1 MINESAIEKSRYKNE
16 LSFSNKLGRL
26 VWRLTYYIFFRP
38 FIGNVFKGWRNFVL
52 RLFGAKITGDT
63 KIFASVKIW
72 APWNLEV
79 DSACISY
86 NTILYN
92 VDKIYIG
99 KSTVISHNVH
109 ICTASH
115 DIHHKSHRLI
125 TKPIVIKDKVWVA
138 VDSFI
143 GPGVTVGQGAV
154 VGARAVVFKDVQNW
168 SVVGGNPAKFIKKR
182 VLSDA

>member
-1 MINESAIEKSRYKNE
+1 MDKVVPVEIGQYKNK
-16 LSFSNKLGRL
+16 LSFSNKIGRL
-26 VWRLTYYIFFRP
+26 IWRIAYYTIFRP
-38 FIGNVFKGWRNFVL
+38 FIGDLFKEWRNLVL
-52 RLFGAKITGDT
+52 RIFGAKIKGDV
-63 KIFASVKIW
+63 KVFASVKIW
-72 APWNLEV
+72 APWNLEI

-99 KSTVISHNVH
+99 KSSVISHNAH

-115 DIHHKSHRLI
+115 DIHRKSHQLK
-125 TKPIVIKDKVWVA
+125 TKPIIIKDKVWVA

-154 VGARAVVFKDVQNW
+154 VGARAVVFKDVSDW
-168 SVVGGNPAKFIKKR
+168 TVVGGNPAKFIKKR
-182 VLSDA
+182 VITDA